1 MPPVLAAI
9 GGGLAALGGG
19 SAAVG
24 AGIAATAVGTVGSV
38 ISSNNAAN
46 AYQKAGQQVA
56 ESNAEALK
64 LQQDIYNQNRAD
76 NEPFRQLGM
85 ASLGAL
91 AGGLGITGYNGGSIA
106 GAPTMTGGGY
116 STGTSG
122 STSIPG
128 VPTVDATK
136 YLQDN
141 PDAAANFAELRAS
154 GRTDAIATDPTAF
167 VMNHWRTDGERRD
180 LPMVTPTPPDTTT
193 PATNSTGQASGYTDP
208 TAPNGYTMAARPD
221 YGSVDVSI
229 DAFRASPDYNFRVS
243 EGNKALDRIAAAS
256 GGIMS
261 GQRYRAAARYNQ
273 DLADAEYSD
282 WRNYQTNQ
290 FNNNRAFSESVYQGD
305 RANLNNRYDTRNSTL
320 LNLAGFGSTAT
331 SNNQNAATN
340 YANAGTNLMTSTGQ
354 ARADATTGAA
364 NAWNQGIGNLMTA
377 GTYLAGR
384 YAGGG
389 GGSYTWP
396 GPYPNGG
403 YTPPISAGPY

>member
-1 MPPVLAAI
+1 MALTTAMAILGAA
-9 GGGLAALGGG
+9 GLGAAGT
-19 SAAVG
+19 A
-24 AGIAATAVGTVGSV
+24 IA
-38 ISSNNAAN
+38 SSNAAN
-46 AYQKAGQQVA
+46 ASQRAGQQVA

-64 LQQDIYNQNRAD
+64 LQKQIYDQNRSD

-91 AGGLGITGYNGGSIA
+91 AGGLGITGYSGGSIA

-122 STSIPG
+122 ATAIQG
-128 VPTVDATK
+128 VPTIDAVK

-154 GRTDAIATDPTAF
+154 GRTDPIATDPTSF

-180 LPMVTPTPPDTTT
+180 LPMVTPTAT
-193 PATNSTGQASGYTDP
+193 AAESGQVTNSTGQPSGYSDP
-208 TAPNGYTMAARPD
+208 TAPSGYTMTARPD
-221 YGSVDVSI
+221 YGSLDVST
-229 DAFRASPDYNFRVS
+229 DAFRASPDYAFRVS

-261 GQRYRAAARYNQ
+261 GQRYKAASRYNQ
-273 DLADAEYSD
+273 DIADSEYTD
-282 WRNYQTNQ
+282 WRNYVTGRYDVNRS
-290 FNNNRAFSESVYQGD
+290 FNEGVYQAD
-305 RANLNNRYDTRNSTL
+305 RANLNNRYDTRNATL

-340 YANAGTNLMTSTGQ
+340 YATTSTNLMTSTGQ

-384 YAGGG
+384 YVGGG
-389 GGSYTWP
+389 YGGATTSL
-396 GPYPNGG
+396 
-403 YTPPISAGPY
+403 PISAGPY

>member
-24 AGIAATAVGTVGSV
+24 AGIAATAVGTVGSLV
-38 ISSNNAAN
+38 ASNNAAN
-46 AYQKAGQQVA
+46 AQQDA
-56 ESNAEALK
+56 ANTIANSNAQAQQ
-64 LQQDIYNQNRAD
+64 LQKQIYDQNRAD
-76 NEPFRQLGM
+76 NEPFRQLGG
-85 ASLGAL
+85 AAAGAL
-91 AGGLGITGYNGGSIA
+91 AGAFGLSGYSGGSII
-106 GAPTMTGGGY
+106 GAPSMTGGY
-116 STGTSG
+116 STGTPG
-122 STSIPG
+122 TPGAAPIPG
-128 VPTVDATK
+128 VPTVDAQA
-136 YLQDN
+136 YLQAN

-180 LPMVTPTPPDTTT
+180 LPMLTPQATSSQSTSTSGTT
-193 PATNSTGQASGYTDP
+193 SGYSDP
-208 TAPNGYTMAARPD
+208 TAPGGYTMTARPD
-221 YGSVDVSI
+221 YGNVDVSLG
-229 DAFRASPDYNFRVS
+229 AFQASPDYAFRLS

-261 GQRYRAAARYNQ
+261 GQRYKAASRYNQ
-273 DLADAEYSD
+273 DIADSEYTD
-282 WRNYQTNQ
+282 WRNYVTGRYDVNRN
-290 FNNNRAFSESVYQGD
+290 FNEGVYQAD

-354 ARADATTGAA
+354 ARADATTSAA

-384 YAGGG
+384 YVGGG
-389 GGSYTWP
+389 YGGATTSL
-396 GPYPNGG
+396 
-403 YTPPISAGPY
+403 PISAGPY